1 MSDEALLP
9 ALVDD
14 VDDDLPPTLEV
25 DEKTILREENRA
37 LEEALNLSRK
47 RLTAMREVARALS
60 GRLDLDHLLPLIIS
74 RVSVLTGCDRASLFI
89 VDESRQ
95 ELWSKVAEGVQQTAG
110 LDRIRLPLGQGV
122 AGYVAKSGVVL
133 NLADAYKD
141 ARFNPGVDQVT
152 GYRTTSLLCMPIP
165 GPSGKPMGVVEALNK
180 HGGAAFTIEDERL
193 LEAISHQLSVALT
206 DALLYEEIQKKA
218 HSLEVAKRELDR
230 RVQELDLLVEV
241 ERALAEARG
250 TDELNRIVVER
261 TRTLIDAGA
270 ASVAIVDPST
280 GGVRFRAAHGE
291 AASHVVD
298 RVLPPERGIVGAAIA
313 SATTVLVDDA
323 TSDPRHDRAL
333 AEELGYRPGPVL
345 AVPILVDGRATGAIE
360 VMRGRGEAPFT
371 SDDERIL
378 ALLASRVA
386 NAMAAAR
393 RRDKNRQE
401 EQIQTIGHMLSG
413 IVHDFKTPMTVI
425 SGYVQLMAVT
435 DDGDERN
442 KCAEIVLKQT
452 DLMTSMTRELL
463 QFARGESEIL
473 VRKVYLHT
481 FARDVKEMIDQ
492 LAKGKAVDVAVDL
505 KYRGAARFDETK
517 VKRAVMNLAK
527 NAVEAMVGS
536 SKKSLALTISQV
548 GDQIEIAVADSG
560 PGLAPEIESRLF
572 ESFATHGKQDGTGLG
587 LALVKKIVED
597 HHGDVRVESR
607 AGEGCTFRLR
617 LPL

>member
-1 MSDEALLP
+1 MSHTPHLP
-9 ALVDD
+9 TLADD
-14 VDDDLPPTLEV
+14 LDDDLPATLEV
-25 DEKTILREENRA
+25 DERTILREENRA
-37 LEEALNLSRK
+37 LEEALTLSRK
-47 RLTAMREVARALS
+47 RLTAMREIARALS

-74 RVSVLTGCDRASLFI
+74 RVSVLTGCDRASLFV
-89 VDESRQ
+89 VDEGRQ
-95 ELWSKVAEGVQQTAG
+95 ELWSKVAEGVTTTAG
-110 LDRIRLPLGQGV
+110 LERIRLPLGQGV

-165 GPSGKPMGVVEALNK
+165 GPAGRPMGVVEALNK
-180 HGGAAFTIEDERL
+180 NGGGPFTIEDERL

-218 HSLEVAKRELDR
+218 QSLEVAKRELDR
-230 RVQELDLLVEV
+230 RVQELDLLVDV
-241 ERALAEARG
+241 ERALSDAGGA
-250 TDELNRIVVER
+250 DELNRIVVER
-261 TRTLIDAGA
+261 TRALIDAGA

-280 GGVRFRAAHGE
+280 GGVKFRAAHGE
-291 AASHVVD
+291 AASHVLD
-298 RVLPPERGIVGAAIA
+298 RVLPPERGLIGAAIA
-313 SATTVLVDDA
+313 GACTVMVADA
-323 TSDPRHDRAL
+323 SSDARHDRNL

-345 AVPILVDGRATGAIE
+345 VVPILVDGRATGAIE
-360 VMRGRGEAPFT
+360 VMRARGEAAFDT
-371 SDDERIL
+371 DDERIL

-386 NAMAAAR
+386 NAMATAR
-393 RRDKNRQE
+393 RRDKNKQE

-425 SGYVQLMAVT
+425 SGYVQLMAIT

-463 QFARGESEIL
+463 QFARGETSIFL
-473 VRKVYLHT
+473 RKVYLHT
-481 FARDVKEMIDQ
+481 FARDIKEMVDQ
-492 LAKGKAVDVAVDL
+492 LAKGKDIAVTVDL

-527 NAVEAMVGS
+527 NAIEAMAGRGQQ
-536 SKKSLALTISQV
+536 KKLDITIGQV
-548 GDQIEIAVADSG
+548 GDQVELAVSDTG

-607 AGEGCTFRLR
+607 ADGCTFRLR

>member
-1 MSDEALLP
+1 MSNTPQLP
-9 ALVDD
+9 SLADD
-14 VDDDLPPTLEV
+14 MYDDMPQTLEV
-25 DEKTILREENRA
+25 DERTILREENRA
-37 LEEALNLSRK
+37 LEEALTLSRK
-47 RLTAMREVARALS
+47 RLTAMREIARALS

-74 RVSVLTGCDRASLFI
+74 RVSVLTQCDRASLFV
-89 VDESRQ
+89 VDDARQ
-95 ELWSKVAEGVQQTAG
+95 ELWSKVAEGVSTTAG

-165 GPSGKPMGVVEALNK
+165 GPSGRPMGVVEALNK
-180 HGGAAFTIEDERL
+180 HGGGPFTIEDERL

-218 HSLEVAKRELDR
+218 QSLELAKRELDR
-230 RVQELDLLVEV
+230 RVQELDLLVDV
-241 ERALAEARG
+241 ERALSDARG

-261 TRTLIDAGA
+261 TRALIDAGA

-291 AASHVVD
+291 AAAHVLD
-298 RVLPPERGIVGAAIA
+298 RVLPPERGLVGAAISTAETVMVADA
-313 SATTVLVDDA
+313 S
-323 TSDPRHDRAL
+323 SDPRHDKVL

-360 VMRGRGEAPFT
+360 VMRARGEQPFT

-378 ALLASRVA
+378 ALIASRVA
-386 NAMAAAR
+386 NAMATAR
-393 RRDKNRQE
+393 RREKNKQE

-425 SGYVQLMAVT
+425 SGYVQLMAIT
-435 DDGDERN
+435 DDGEERN

-463 QFARGESEIL
+463 QFARGETSIL
-473 VRKVYLHT
+473 IRKVYLHS
-481 FARDVKEMIDQ
+481 FARDVKEMLDQ
-492 LAKGKAVDVAVDL
+492 LVKGKGVDVTVDL

-527 NAVEAMVGS
+527 NAIEAMADRPD
-536 SKKSLALTISQV
+536 KKLTITVSQV
-548 GDQIEIAVADSG
+548 GDQVEVSVADTG
-560 PGLAPEIESRLF
+560 PGIAAEIESRLF

-607 AGEGCTFRLR
+607 VGEGCTFRLR